1 MGETQID
8 AGMFMEYLQAQGT
21 DRFRGDRSQFKY
33 YIFMQC
39 FGQICRVD
47 PCCRYDLLNHNCNN
61 FSHETC
67 QFLTGKGI
75 PQHILDL
82 PREVVQQMIS
92 NNKPCK
98 DIIKFL
104 SGDVHPDGP
113 DVGTNAAAD
122 EPNRDVNPIL
132 PGRQD

>member
-1 MGETQID
+1 M
-8 AGMFMEYLQAQGT
+8 L
-21 DRFRGDRSQFKY
+21 
-33 YIFMQC
+33 YIQYFS
-39 FGQICRVD
+39 QICRVD
-47 PCCRYDLLNHNCNN
+47 PQCRYDLLNHNCNN

-82 PREVVQQMIS
+82 PREVVQRMIS
-92 NNKPCK
+92 NKRPCK
-98 DIIKFL
+98 HITKFF
-104 SGDVHPDGP
+104 SGNVYPDGP

-132 PGRQD
+132 PGRQDIKEVYEP